1 MRVLY
6 IDTSSDYLYSGIVI
20 DDKLISSIKKKYE
33 KDLSKEALPKIIEL
47 FDKADITPKDLDKII
62 VVNGPGSFT
71 GIRIGIT
78 IAKTIGWALNINIT
92 PISGLTAMAISCNN
106 NTYKMPLIDARRGYV
121 YGAIYDK
128 DNNNV
133 IEDSHIDLKDLL
145 DKSKYLDEVTVI
157 TNNDIDI
164 NLKKEKYNPDI
175 LKIVKQFENNE
186 GINPHLVNPIYLK
199 KTEAEEK
206 AGLWLKNMIVIHKFL
221 WITLLIS

>member
-6 IDTSSDYLYSGIVI
+6 IDTSSDYLYSGIVV
-20 DDKLISSIKKKYE
+20 DDKLVSSIKKKYE

-47 FDKADITPKDLDKII
+47 FDEANITPKDLDKII

-78 IAKTIGWALNINIT
+78 IAKTIAWALNINIT
-92 PISGLTAMAISCNN
+92 PISGLTAMAISSNT

-128 DNNNV
+128 DNNKV
-133 IEDSHIDLKDLL
+133 IEDSHIELKELL
-145 DKSKYLDEVTVI
+145 DKSKDLDEVTVI
-157 TNNDIDI
+157 TNNDLDI
-164 NLKKEKYNPDI
+164 NIKKESYDPDI
-175 LKIVKQFENNE
+175 LKIVKHFEDSN

-206 AGLWLKNMIVIHKFL
+206 AGL
-221 WITLLIS
+221 

>member
-6 IDTSSDYLYSGIVI
+6 IDTSSDYLYSGIVV
-20 DDKLISSIKKKYE
+20 DDKLVSSIKKKYE

-47 FDKADITPKDLDKII
+47 FDETNITPKDLDKII

-78 IAKTIGWALNINIT
+78 IAKTIAWALNINIT
-92 PISGLTAMAISCNN
+92 PISGLTAMAISSNT

-128 DNNNV
+128 DNNKV
-133 IEDSHIDLKDLL
+133 IEDSHIELKELL
-145 DKSKYLDEVTVI
+145 DKSKDLDIEVI
-157 TNNDIDI
+157 TNNDLEI
-164 NLKKEKYNPDI
+164 NIKKESYDPDI
-175 LKIVKQFENNE
+175 LKIVKHFETSD

-206 AGLWLKNMIVIHKFL
+206 AGL
-221 WITLLIS
+221 

>member
-6 IDTSSDYLYSGIVI
+6 IDTSSDYLYSGIVV
-20 DDKLISSIKKKYE
+20 DDKLVSEVKEKYE
-33 KDLSKEALPKIIEL
+33 KDLSKEALPRIIEL
-47 FDKADITPKDLDKII
+47 FDKANITPKDIDKII

-78 IAKTIGWALNINIT
+78 IAKTIAWALNINIT
-92 PISGLTAMAISCNN
+92 PISGLTAMAISCNT

-128 DNNNV
+128 DNNKV
-133 IEDSHIDLKDLL
+133 IEDSHIYLQDLL
-145 DKSKYLDEVTVI
+145 DKSKDLDIEVI
-157 TNNDIDI
+157 TNNDL
-164 NLKKEKYNPDI
+164 NLSIKKESYDPDI
-175 LKIVKQFENNE
+175 LKIVKYYEKSD

-206 AGLWLKNMIVIHKFL
+206 AGL
-221 WITLLIS
+221 

>member
-6 IDTSSDYLYSGIVI
+6 IDTSSDYLYSGIVV
-20 DDKLISSIKKKYE
+20 DDKLVSSIKKKYE

-47 FDKADITPKDLDKII
+47 FDESNITPKDLDKII

-78 IAKTIGWALNINIT
+78 IAKTIAWALNINIT
-92 PISGLTAMAISCNN
+92 PISGLTAMAISSNT

-128 DNNNV
+128 DNNKV
-133 IEDSHIDLKDLL
+133 IEDSHIELKELL
-145 DKSKYLDEVTVI
+145 DKSKDLDIEAI
-157 TNNDIDI
+157 TNNDLDI
-164 NLKKEKYNPDI
+164 NIKKESYDPNI
-175 LKIVKQFENNE
+175 LKIVKYFETSDD
-186 GINPHLVNPIYLK
+186 INPHLVNPIYLK

-206 AGLWLKNMIVIHKFL
+206 MRL
-221 WITLLIS
+221 

>member
-6 IDTSSDYLYSGIVI
+6 IDTSSDYLYSGIVV
-20 DDKLISSIKKKYE
+20 DDKLVSEVKEKYE
-33 KDLSKEALPKIIEL
+33 KDLSKEALPRIIEL
-47 FDKADITPKDLDKII
+47 FDKANITPKDIDKII

-78 IAKTIGWALNINIT
+78 IAKTIAWALNINIT
-92 PISGLTAMAISCNN
+92 PISGLTAMAISCNT

-128 DNNNV
+128 DNNKV
-133 IEDSHIDLKDLL
+133 IEDSHIELKELL
-145 DKSKYLDEVTVI
+145 DKSKDLDIEVI
-157 TNNDIDI
+157 TNNDL
-164 NLKKEKYNPDI
+164 NLSIKKESYDPDI
-175 LKIVKQFENNE
+175 LKIVKYYEKSD

-206 AGLWLKNMIVIHKFL
+206 AGL
-221 WITLLIS
+221 

>member
-6 IDTSSDYLYSGIVI
+6 IDTSSDYLYSGIVV
-20 DDKLISSIKKKYE
+20 DDKLVSEVKKKYE
-33 KDLSKEALPKIIEL
+33 KDLSKEALPRIIEL
-47 FDKADITPKDLDKII
+47 FDKANITPKDIDKII

-78 IAKTIGWALNINIT
+78 IAKTIAWALNINIT
-92 PISGLTAMAISCNN
+92 PISGLTAMAISCNT

-128 DNNNV
+128 DNNKV
-133 IEDSHIDLKDLL
+133 IEDSHIYLQDLL
-145 DKSKYLDEVTVI
+145 DKSKDLDIEVI
-157 TNNDIDI
+157 TNNDLNVSI
-164 NLKKEKYNPDI
+164 KKESYDPDI
-175 LKIVKQFENNE
+175 LKIVKYYENSD

-206 AGLWLKNMIVIHKFL
+206 AGL
-221 WITLLIS
+221 

>member
-6 IDTSSDYLYSGIVI
+6 IDTSSDYLYSGIVV
-20 DDKLISSIKKKYE
+20 DDKLISEVKEKYE

-47 FDKADITPKDLDKII
+47 FDKADITPKDIDKII

-78 IAKTIGWALNINIT
+78 IAKTIAWALNINIT
-92 PISGLTAMAISCNN
+92 PISGLTAMAISCNT

-128 DNNNV
+128 DNNKV
-133 IEDSHIDLKDLL
+133 IEDSHIELKELL
-145 DKSKYLDEVTVI
+145 DKSKDLDIEVI
-157 TNNDIDI
+157 TNNDL
-164 NLKKEKYNPDI
+164 NLSIKKESYNPDI
-175 LKIVKQFENNE
+175 LKIVKYYEKSD

-206 AGLWLKNMIVIHKFL
+206 AGL
-221 WITLLIS
+221 

>member
-6 IDTSSDYLYSGIVI
+6 IDTSSDYLYSGIVV
-20 DDKLISSIKKKYE
+20 DDKLVSEVKEKYE
-33 KDLSKEALPKIIEL
+33 KDLSKEALPRIIEL
-47 FDKADITPKDLDKII
+47 FDKANITPKDIDKII

-78 IAKTIGWALNINIT
+78 IAKTIAWALNINIT
-92 PISGLTAMAISCNN
+92 PISGLTAMAISCNT

-128 DNNNV
+128 DNNKV
-133 IEDSHIDLKDLL
+133 IEDSHIYLQDLL
-145 DKSKYLDEVTVI
+145 DKSKDLDIEVI
-157 TNNDIDI
+157 TNNDLNVSI
-164 NLKKEKYNPDI
+164 KKESYDPDI
-175 LKIVKQFENNE
+175 LKIVKYYENSD

-206 AGLWLKNMIVIHKFL
+206 AGL
-221 WITLLIS
+221 

>member
-20 DDKLISSIKKKYE
+20 EDKLVSSIKKKYE
-33 KDLSKEALPKIIEL
+33 KDLSKEALPQVIEL
-47 FDKADITPKDLDKII
+47 FNKANIIPKDLDKII

-78 IAKTIGWALNINIT
+78 IAKTIAWALNINIT
-92 PISGLTAMAISCNN
+92 PISGLIAMAISCNN
-106 NTYKMPLIDARRGYV
+106 DTYKMPLIDARRGYV

-128 DNNNV
+128 DNNEV
-133 IEDSHIDLKDLL
+133 IKDSHINLQELL
-145 DKSKYLDEVTVI
+145 DKSKDLDIEAI
-157 TNNDIDI
+157 TNNDLDI
-164 NLKKEKYNPDI
+164 NIKKESYDPDI
-175 LKIVKQFENNE
+175 LKIVKHFEEND

-206 AGLWLKNMIVIHKFL
+206 AGLWLKNMIVIRNIL
-221 WITLLIS
+221 WITLLMS

>member
-6 IDTSSDYLYSGIVI
+6 IDTSSDYLYSGIVV
-20 DDKLISSIKKKYE
+20 DDKLVSSIKKKYE

-47 FDKADITPKDLDKII
+47 FDEANITPKDLDKII

-78 IAKTIGWALNINIT
+78 IAKTIAWALNINIT
-92 PISGLTAMAISCNN
+92 PISGLTAMAISCNT

-128 DNNNV
+128 DNNKV
-133 IEDSHIDLKDLL
+133 IEDSHIELKELL
-145 DKSKYLDEVTVI
+145 DKSKDLDIEVI
-157 TNNDIDI
+157 TNNDLDI
-164 NLKKEKYNPDI
+164 NIKKESYDPDI
-175 LKIVKQFENNE
+175 LKIVKHFEDSN

-206 AGLWLKNMIVIHKFL
+206 AGL
-221 WITLLIS
+221 

>member
-6 IDTSSDYLYSGIVI
+6 IDTSSDYLYSGIVV
-20 DDKLISSIKKKYE
+20 DDKLVSEVKEKYE
-33 KDLSKEALPKIIEL
+33 KDLSKEALPRIIEL
-47 FDKADITPKDLDKII
+47 FDKANITPKDIDKII

-78 IAKTIGWALNINIT
+78 IAKTIAWALNINIT
-92 PISGLTAMAISCNN
+92 HISGLTAMAISCNT

-128 DNNNV
+128 DNNKV
-133 IEDSHIDLKDLL
+133 IEDSHIYLQDLL
-145 DKSKYLDEVTVI
+145 DKSKDLDIEVI
-157 TNNDIDI
+157 TNNDLNVSI
-164 NLKKEKYNPDI
+164 KKESYDPDI
-175 LKIVKQFENNE
+175 LKIVKYYENSD

-206 AGLWLKNMIVIHKFL
+206 AGL
-221 WITLLIS
+221 

>member
-6 IDTSSDYLYSGIVI
+6 IDTSSDYLYSGIVV
-20 DDKLISSIKKKYE
+20 DDKLVSSIKKKYE

-47 FDKADITPKDLDKII
+47 FDEADITPKDLDKII

-78 IAKTIGWALNINIT
+78 IAKTIAWALNINIT
-92 PISGLTAMAISCNN
+92 PISGLTAMAISTNT

-128 DNNNV
+128 DNNKV
-133 IEDSHIDLKDLL
+133 IEDSHIELKELL
-145 DKSKYLDEVTVI
+145 DKSKDLDIEVI
-157 TNNDIDI
+157 TNNDLEI
-164 NLKKEKYNPDI
+164 NIKKESYDPDI
-175 LKIVKQFENNE
+175 LKIVKHFETSD

-206 AGLWLKNMIVIHKFL
+206 AGL
-221 WITLLIS
+221 

>member
-1 MRVLY
+1 MQE
-6 IDTSSDYLYSGIVI
+6 G
-20 DDKLISSIKKKYE
+20 
-33 KDLSKEALPKIIEL
+33 
-47 FDKADITPKDLDKII
+47 
-62 VVNGPGSFT
+62 
-71 GIRIGIT
+71 
-78 IAKTIGWALNINIT
+78 
-92 PISGLTAMAISCNN
+92 AMS
-106 NTYKMPLIDARRGYV
+106 
-121 YGAIYDK
+121 IYDK

-145 DKSKYLDEVTVI
+145 DKSKYLDDVTVI

-206 AGLWLKNMIVIHKFL
+206 AGL
-221 WITLLIS
+221 

>member
-1 MRVLY
+1 MKTLY

-20 DDKLISSIKKKYE
+20 NDKLVSSIKKKYE
-33 KDLSKEALPKIIEL
+33 KDLSKEALPQVIEL
-47 FDKADITPKDLDKII
+47 FNKANIIPKDLDKII

-78 IAKTIGWALNINIT
+78 IAKTIAWALNINIT
-92 PISGLTAMAISCNN
+92 PISGLTAMAISCNT

-128 DNNNV
+128 DNNEV
-133 IEDSHIDLKDLL
+133 IEDSHINLQKLLNKSKDL
-145 DKSKYLDEVTVI
+145 DNVTVI

-164 NLKKEKYNPDI
+164 NLKKENYNPDI
-175 LKIVKQFENNE
+175 LKIVNYFEKSD
-186 GINPHLVNPIYLK
+186 GVNPHLVNPIYLK

-206 AGLWLKNMIVIHKFL
+206 AGL
-221 WITLLIS
+221 

>member
-20 DDKLISSIKKKYE
+20 DDKLVSSVKKKYE

-47 FDKADITPKDLDKII
+47 FDEANITPKDLDKII

-78 IAKTIGWALNINIT
+78 IAKTIAWALNINIT
-92 PISGLTAMAISCNN
+92 PISGLTAMAISSNT

-121 YGAIYDK
+121 YGGIYDK
-128 DNNNV
+128 DNNKV
-133 IEDSHIDLKDLL
+133 IEDSHIELKELL
-145 DKSKYLDEVTVI
+145 DKSKELGEVTVI
-157 TNNDIDI
+157 TNNDIHI
-164 NLKKEKYNPDI
+164 NLTKEKYNPDI
-175 LKIVKQFENNE
+175 LKIVKHFETSD
-186 GINPHLVNPIYLK
+186 GVNPHLVNPIYLK

-206 AGLWLKNMIVIHKFL
+206 AGL
-221 WITLLIS
+221 

>member
-6 IDTSSDYLYSGIVI
+6 IDTSSDYLYSGIVV
-20 DDKLISSIKKKYE
+20 DDKLVSEVKEKYE
-33 KDLSKEALPKIIEL
+33 KDLSKEALPRIIEL
-47 FDKADITPKDLDKII
+47 FDKANITPKDIDKII

-78 IAKTIGWALNINIT
+78 IAKTIAWALNINIT
-92 PISGLTAMAISCNN
+92 PISGLTAMAISCNT

-128 DNNNV
+128 YNNKV
-133 IEDSHIDLKDLL
+133 IEDSHIYLQDLL
-145 DKSKYLDEVTVI
+145 DKSKDLDIEVI
-157 TNNDIDI
+157 TNNDL
-164 NLKKEKYNPDI
+164 NLSIKKESYDPDI
-175 LKIVKQFENNE
+175 LKIVKYYEKSD

-206 AGLWLKNMIVIHKFL
+206 AGL
-221 WITLLIS
+221 

>member
-6 IDTSSDYLYSGIVI
+6 IDTSSDYLYSGIVV
-20 DDKLISSIKKKYE
+20 DDKLVSSIKKKYE

-47 FDKADITPKDLDKII
+47 FDESNITPKDLDKII

-78 IAKTIGWALNINIT
+78 IAKTIAWALNINIT
-92 PISGLTAMAISCNN
+92 PISGLTAMAISTNT

-128 DNNNV
+128 DNNKV
-133 IEDSHIDLKDLL
+133 IEDSHIYLQDLL
-145 DKSKYLDEVTVI
+145 DKSKDLDEVTVI
-157 TNNDIDI
+157 TNNNLDI
-164 NLKKEKYNPDI
+164 NIKQESYNPDI
-175 LKIVKQFENNE
+175 LKIVKTFETSD

-206 AGLWLKNMIVIHKFL
+206 AGL
-221 WITLLIS
+221 

>member
-20 DDKLISSIKKKYE
+20 DDKLVSSVKKKYE

-47 FDKADITPKDLDKII
+47 FDEAEITPKDLDKII

-78 IAKTIGWALNINIT
+78 IAKTIAWALNINIT
-92 PISGLTAMAISCNN
+92 PISGLTAMAISCHND
-106 NTYKMPLIDARRGYV
+106 TYKMPLIDARR
-121 YGAIYDK
+121 
-128 DNNNV
+128 
-133 IEDSHIDLKDLL
+133 DLL
-145 DKSKYLDEVTVI
+145 DKSKDLSDVTVI

-164 NLKKEKYNPDI
+164 SLEKVKYDPDI
-175 LKIVKQFENNE
+175 LKIVKYYENSE

-206 AGLWLKNMIVIHKFL
+206 AGL
-221 WITLLIS
+221 

>member
-6 IDTSSDYLYSGIVI
+6 IDTSSDYLYSGIVV
-20 DDKLISSIKKKYE
+20 DDKLVSSIKKKYE

-47 FDKADITPKDLDKII
+47 FDEADITPKDLDKII

-78 IAKTIGWALNINIT
+78 IAKTIAWALNINIT
-92 PISGLTAMAISCNN
+92 PISGLTAIAISTNT

-121 YGAIYDK
+121 YGGIYDK
-128 DNNNV
+128 DNNKV
-133 IEDSHIDLKDLL
+133 IEDSHIELKELL
-145 DKSKYLDEVTVI
+145 DKSKDLGEVTVI
-157 TNNDIDI
+157 TNNDLDI
-164 NLKKEKYNPDI
+164 NININKEKYNPDI
-175 LKIVKQFENNE
+175 LKIVKHYENSD

-206 AGLWLKNMIVIHKFL
+206 AGL
-221 WITLLIS
+221 

>member
-20 DDKLISSIKKKYE
+20 DDKLVSSVKKKYE

-47 FDKADITPKDLDKII
+47 FDEAEITPKDLDKII

-71 GIRIGIT
+71 GIRIGMT
-78 IAKTIGWALNINIT
+78 IAKTIAWALNINIT

-106 NTYKMPLIDARRGYV
+106 DAYKMPLVDARRGFV

-128 DNNNV
+128 DNNE
-133 IEDSHIDLKDLL
+133 IIKDSHINLQELL
-145 DKSKYLDEVTVI
+145 DKSKDLDIEAI
-157 TNNDIDI
+157 TNNDLDI
-164 NLKKEKYNPDI
+164 NIKKECYDPDI
-175 LKIVKQFENNE
+175 LKIVKHFEEND

-206 AGLWLKNMIVIHKFL
+206 AGL
-221 WITLLIS
+221 

>member
-6 IDTSSDYLYSGIVI
+6 IDTSSDYLYSGIVV
-20 DDKLISSIKKKYE
+20 DDKLVSSIKKKYE

-47 FDKADITPKDLDKII
+47 FDKASITPKDLDKII

-78 IAKTIGWALNINIT
+78 IAKTIAWALNINIT
-92 PISGLTAMAISCNN
+92 PISGLTAMAISCNT

-128 DNNNV
+128 DNNKV
-133 IEDSHIDLKDLL
+133 IEDSHIELKELL
-145 DKSKYLDEVTVI
+145 DKSKDLDIEVI
-157 TNNDIDI
+157 TNNDLNVSI
-164 NLKKEKYNPDI
+164 KKESYDPDI
-175 LKIVKQFENNE
+175 LKIVKYYENSD

-206 AGLWLKNMIVIHKFL
+206 AGL
-221 WITLLIS
+221 

>member
-6 IDTSSDYLYSGIVI
+6 IDTSSDYLYSGIVV
-20 DDKLISSIKKKYE
+20 DDKLVSSIKKKYE

-47 FDKADITPKDLDKII
+47 FDEANITPKDLDKII

-78 IAKTIGWALNINIT
+78 IAKTIAWALNINIT
-92 PISGLTAMAISCNN
+92 PISGLTAMAISSNT

-128 DNNNV
+128 DNNKV
-133 IEDSHIDLKDLL
+133 IEDSHIELKELL
-145 DKSKYLDEVTVI
+145 DKSKDLDIEVI
-157 TNNDIDI
+157 TNNDLEI
-164 NLKKEKYNPDI
+164 NIKKESYDPDI
-175 LKIVKQFENNE
+175 LKIVKHFETSD

-206 AGLWLKNMIVIHKFL
+206 LRKKLDYD
-221 WITLLIS
+221 